1 MKRKLNILFVF
12 LQISVAASAQYTY
25 QRKLS
30 EVTQTGWYRFELPP
44 AMFTKVKP
52 NFDDLRIYGIGN
64 DSTEIPY
71 LVRIAAD
78 EITREQIKAE
88 PFNISRQGT
97 TLYFSVKLNRV
108 EPVNLAI
115 LQFEQDN
122 YDADITV
129 EGSNDQKEWFT
140 VQTGRI
146 IAINKTPVSYRYNQ
160 INFPESE
167 YTFLRFAIKNNTALT
182 LSQVNFYQT
191 KTTRGI
197 FSEVGS
203 ALSTKTIDKQSE
215 LFVQFNQTILLSR
228 LSIAAA
234 TNQLFYRNVAI
245 DWLYDSIVSE
255 TGTHYQYQSLYSGV
269 ISSFKQDTL
278 SFTPQMVSKIR
289 VTIYNADNPPV
300 QVDKILAWSPQVEV
314 LTHLQPGAYELKYG
328 NTKAFAPHY
337 DLQHFVKELP
347 DSLPELQI
355 SSELKPEQITKPEY
369 TPWFKNKLWMWGAL
383 AVIVAILGFFTM
395 RMLRE

>member
-12 LQISVAASAQYTY
+12 LLISVAASAQYTY

-30 EVTQTGWYRFELPP
+30 EVTQTGWYRFELPI
-44 AMFTKVKP
+44 AMLTKVKT
-52 NFDDLRIYGIGN
+52 NFDDLRIYTVGN

-78 EITREQIKAE
+78 EIIREQVKAE

-191 KTTRGI
+191 KTT
-197 FSEVGS
+197 
-203 ALSTKTIDKQSE
+203 
-215 LFVQFNQTILLSR
+215 
-228 LSIAAA
+228 
-234 TNQLFYRNVAI
+234 
-245 DWLYDSIVSE
+245 
-255 TGTHYQYQSLYSGV
+255 
-269 ISSFKQDTL
+269 
-278 SFTPQMVSKIR
+278 
-289 VTIYNADNPPV
+289 
-300 QVDKILAWSPQVEV
+300 
-314 LTHLQPGAYELKYG
+314 
-328 NTKAFAPHY
+328 
-337 DLQHFVKELP
+337 
-347 DSLPELQI
+347 
-355 SSELKPEQITKPEY
+355 
-369 TPWFKNKLWMWGAL
+369 
-383 AVIVAILGFFTM
+383 
-395 RMLRE
+395 